1 MITFSLRKIEEL
13 MESDAHIPV
22 MYREVIDLLNPSPGA
37 VIVDCTLG
45 LAGHARRILE
55 KIGPQGRLIG
65 IDRDKQSLTM
75 ARDNLETCKEQ
86 CDFVHD
92 DFRHIDRILSE
103 RGIAQVDG
111 ILLDL
116 GISSFQLNDPQR
128 GFSFKQEGP
137 LDMRMDQE
145 SYISAQDL
153 INSLSEK
160 EIASILKNFGEE
172 RYHHRIA
179 RHLVEQRA
187 KTPFQTTLEL
197 TEAIL
202 RSIPGHSRHQKIHPA
217 TRAFQA
223 FRIAVNRELEAL
235 EITLD
240 KSIDFLRPGGRICI
254 IAFHSLEDRIVKQK
268 FRSYKEAGRV
278 NLLTKKPLPPTEEE
292 VQENARARSAKLR
305 VAERI

>member
-1 MITFSLRKIEEL
+1 
-13 MESDAHIPV
+13 MESSSDAHIPV
-22 MYREVIDLLNPSPGA
+22 MYREVVDLLNIHPGA

-45 LAGHARRILE
+45 MAGHAKMILE
-55 KIGPQGRLIG
+55 KIGPKGRFIG
-65 IDRDKQSLTM
+65 VDRDKQSL
-75 ARDNLETCKEQ
+75 AIAQQNLSAFKDQ

-103 RGIAQVDG
+103 RDIRQVDG

-128 GFSFKQEGP
+128 GFSFKADGP

-145 SYISAQDL
+145 SYISAYDL
-153 INSLSEK
+153 INTLSEK

-179 RHLVEQRA
+179 RYLVEQRS
-187 KTPFQTTLEL
+187 KTPFQTTQEL
-197 TEAIL
+197 SEAIVK
-202 RSIPGHSRHQKIHPA
+202 SIPGHSRHQRIHPA

-240 KSIDFLRPGGRICI
+240 KSIDYLRSGGRICV
-254 IAFHSLEDRIVKQK
+254 IAFHSLEDRIVKHK

-278 NLLTKKPLPPTEEE
+278 NVITKKPLEPTDEE
-292 VQENARARSAKLR
+292 VRENSRARSAKLR